1 MIRKH
6 RTKEKRRFAALLMA
20 LAVLLASPPNLKAQS
35 TDVYFESQGF
45 GSGYAYGFSH
55 EGFGND
61 LIYNFS
67 HQIYGDD
74 YIYNFTH
81 EIFGRDYTG
90 EFSHENFGDDFT
102 GNFGHQGFGDAPM
115 GSGIFILLAAGTCYA
130 VKRRQ
135 KSGDRRQ
142 KSGDRRQ
149 NPEHRIK

>member
-81 EIFGRDYTG
+81 EIFGRDYIG
-90 EFSHENFGDDFT
+90 EFSHEGFGDDFNGT
-102 GNFGHQGFGDAPM
+102 FGHQGFGAPL
-115 GSGIFILLAAGTCYA
+115 GSGVFILLAAGTCYA

>member
-6 RTKEKRRFAALLMA
+6 RTKEKRRFAVLLMA
-20 LAVLLASPPNLKAQS
+20 MLLASPPNLKAQS

-74 YIYNFTH
+74 YIYNFCLYSSASDTVLT
-81 EIFGRDYTG
+81 IKSTM
-90 EFSHENFGDDFT
+90 S
-102 GNFGHQGFGDAPM
+102 
-115 GSGIFILLAAGTCYA
+115 
-130 VKRRQ
+130 VK
-135 KSGDRRQ
+135 S
-142 KSGDRRQ
+142 
-149 NPEHRIK
+149 